1 MTNETTNNYDLV
13 PGTVHLVDI
22 EGTLHVKKN
31 GDIILQPQPTSNPN
45 DPLSWSRSRRIFQF
59 SVVWIWGFFVATAI
73 NWIGPMFGV
82 WEVELGITIGQF
94 GVATALGFLFL
105 GVGVLIIQP
114 TALKLGKR
122 FVYIICMIFCLVS
135 LGVGSQAT
143 SISSIYAFKSLCG
156 IATSPCDSLVEIS
169 ATDLF
174 FQHERSTVIASLVLA
189 LYAGSFI
196 GPVLAGYIADSIG
209 WVWCFYIQIIIYSA
223 FFLFQ
228 LPVME
233 DTNFRRDEN
242 SEKLEEVINDQLK
255 KSDVSE
261 DMKDAITGSVVLE
274 ASDEESSLAEIPRKT
289 YLQRMNLIQ
298 TDQNDVRSWLCIF
311 YRPFFAFYFPAFI
324 FGGVVYG
331 SQMMWLALVATTQT
345 IVYSA
350 EPYNFSTKSV
360 GLTNLGILI
369 GTIVGT
375 FYGGQFV
382 DWLAIKMAK
391 RNNGILEPEFR
402 LWAMILPT
410 ILNAGG
416 LLAYYLPMASGK
428 SWAYSVVIGQGA
440 MGFAMSSS
448 GSICITYAVD
458 SYPKLASE
466 GIVLMLF
473 IRNMIGMGFSYAI
486 SPWIARNGLVVTSWL
501 MFMLSII
508 INGSFIILII
518 YGKRLR
524 RWTAN
529 AYEKIS
535 DPTYGE
541 LFR

>member
-114 TALKLGKR
+114 TALKL
-122 FVYIICMIFCLVS
+122 
-135 LGVGSQAT
+135 VGSQAT

-289 YLQRMNLIQ
+289 YLQ
-298 TDQNDVRSWLCIF
+298 
-311 YRPFFAFYFPAFI
+311 
-324 FGGVVYG
+324 
-331 SQMMWLALVATTQT
+331 
-345 IVYSA
+345 YSA

-382 DWLAIKMAK
+382 D
-391 RNNGILEPEFR
+391 
-402 LWAMILPT
+402 
-410 ILNAGG
+410 
-416 LLAYYLPMASGK
+416 
-428 SWAYSVVIGQGA
+428 
-440 MGFAMSSS
+440 
-448 GSICITYAVD
+448 
-458 SYPKLASE
+458 
-466 GIVLMLF
+466 
-473 IRNMIGMGFSYAI
+473 
-486 SPWIARNGLVVTSWL
+486 
-501 MFMLSII
+501 
-508 INGSFIILII
+508 
-518 YGKRLR
+518 
-524 RWTAN
+524 
-529 AYEKIS
+529 
-535 DPTYGE
+535 
-541 LFR
+541 